1 MREAVIV
8 SYARTGMAKANRGS
22 LNNTHGI
29 TMAGTAIKGALD
41 RAGIE
46 AGLVEDVFLG
56 CAQPEGA
63 TGHNVARNAALWAGC
78 PSTTS
83 GATINR
89 FCSSGLQAIANAA
102 HTVIN
107 EGAPVAIGGGVES
120 LSLVSR
126 SGHMNLH
133 RYTEDELMK
142 KWPAIWMTMIETAE
156 IVADRYGVSREYQ
169 DEYSAESQKRTAAF
183 QEKGYMAE
191 EIVPL
196 KTTMKLVNKETGEET
211 LQEVVC
217 DRDECNRPGTT
228 FESLSGLKP
237 VFSGGM
243 VVKEGKYVTAGNA
256 SQLSDGS
263 AAVVVMEAKEAEK
276 RGLKPLGRFVGFNVA
291 GCDPDEMGIG
301 PVFAVPRLLERHGLK
316 VDDIDL
322 WELNEAFASQCL
334 YSRDRLGIDPEKYN
348 VNGSPIRHDR
358 RTLHRLAAYG
368 RPAPRSKI
376 WRRHHVYRRRHGRSR
391 SLRDLQLIPVNLNAV
406 NAPNFGSGRFPFG
419 DKTLC

>member
-8 SYARTGMAKANRGS
+8 SYARTGMAKASRGS

-29 TMAGTAIKGALD
+29 TMAGHAIKGAID

-46 AGLVEDVFLG
+46 AASVEDVFLG
-56 CAQPEGA
+56 SAQPEGA

-126 SGHMNLH
+126 SGHMNVH

-169 DEYSAESQKRTAAF
+169 DEYSVESQKRTAAF

-196 KTTMKLVNKETGEET
+196 KTTMKLVNRETGEET
-211 LQEVVC
+211 FQEVVC
-217 DRDECNRPGTT
+217 DRDECNRPGT
-228 FESLSGLKP
+228 
-237 VFSGGM
+237 
-243 VVKEGKYVTAGNA
+243 
-256 SQLSDGS
+256 
-263 AAVVVMEAKEAEK
+263 
-276 RGLKPLGRFVGFNVA
+276 
-291 GCDPDEMGIG
+291 
-301 PVFAVPRLLERHGLK
+301 
-316 VDDIDL
+316 
-322 WELNEAFASQCL
+322 
-334 YSRDRLGIDPEKYN
+334 
-348 VNGSPIRHDR
+348 
-358 RTLHRLAAYG
+358 
-368 RPAPRSKI
+368 
-376 WRRHHVYRRRHGRSR
+376 
-391 SLRDLQLIPVNLNAV
+391 
-406 NAPNFGSGRFPFG
+406 
-419 DKTLC
+419 